1 MNQNRKILLA
11 PQSYEARSK
20 AATGQRLVNMYAE
33 LNPEGSKFPFTLY
46 GAPGLKEFVDLGTNK
61 GINGMRVL
69 GGVLYA
75 FSDGKA
81 YTVTEG
87 AVVTGPLTGEITG
100 TLGRLDLSDNGQE
113 ITAITIDH
121 EGFVIDGTG
130 ITKITDGDFPL
141 SSAVTFLDGYTIV
154 SKYNSG
160 QFNISSLY
168 DSSSYDALEFATA
181 EEKPDNLVRPYAF
194 DGSLWLFGESS
205 YEVYYNNGNQDF
217 PFAPVDGASS
227 TSRGLAAKHSVA
239 EDDNTL
245 VFLGNDRIIY
255 KLEGYTAKRISNH
268 ALERILQSYAIISDA
283 FGFIFT
289 MDGHK
294 FYVLTFPQEQKTWVI
309 DLETLFVHERSS
321 REGNTF
327 TRWRPNCFVNFAGKN
342 LVGDYING
350 KIYEIDPAT
359 FVEGEEYIQRLIQG
373 TALWKD
379 GHRFVNDYLR
389 LDIDAGEGLAVGQG
403 EDPQVMMR
411 FSDDGAKSWSN
422 ELWRS
427 FGKIGETN
435 KQVVYRQLGQTQ
447 SGQRIYEWVINDP
460 VKVAIHGAYWDGRL
474 CRA

>member
-1 MNQNRKILLA
+1 
-11 PQSYEARSK
+11 
-20 AATGQRLVNMYAE
+20 
-33 LNPEGSKFPFTLY
+33 
-46 GAPGLKEFVDLGTNK
+46 
-61 GINGMRVL
+61 
-69 GGVLYA
+69 
-75 FSDGKA
+75 
-81 YTVTEG
+81 
-87 AVVTGPLTGEITG
+87 
-100 TLGRLDLSDNGQE
+100 
-113 ITAITIDH
+113 
-121 EGFVIDGTG
+121 
-130 ITKITDGDFPL
+130 
-141 SSAVTFLDGYTIV
+141 
-154 SKYNSG
+154 
-160 QFNISSLY
+160 
-168 DSSSYDALEFATA
+168 
-181 EEKPDNLVRPYAF
+181 
-194 DGSLWLFGESS
+194 
-205 YEVYYNNGNQDF
+205 
-217 PFAPVDGASS
+217 
-227 TSRGLAAKHSVA
+227 
-239 EDDNTL
+239 
-245 VFLGNDRIIY
+245 
-255 KLEGYTAKRISNH
+255 
-268 ALERILQSYAIISDA
+268 
-283 FGFIFT
+283 
-289 MDGHK
+289 
-294 FYVLTFPQEQKTWVI
+294 
-309 DLETLFVHERSS
+309 RSS